1 MYGEDVNL
9 DSNSVIGQKIKTEAW
24 IHAALYKVAEDV
36 YFNGYIDFSEG
47 KNLDMLGTDNY
58 GVTRLPATPAMANV
72 TFTGQPGV
80 TIPEN
85 TLVATENDTE
95 FELTDDVVI
104 GSDGNGYGV
113 VESTEK
119 TDKANVPANKI
130 TVLVDQIN
138 GVDSVINPDT
148 AEGGAEQESDLDYQ
162 ERIHLSNEA
171 PGGPTKNGIISA
183 LMKVPGVQLVDVDW
197 NSDWTKPNAQGDQPG
212 AIHVYVQGGR
222 NEVIG
227 QTLFETYGFGIPL
240 AGDIEYTASDI
251 GGHKQTV
258 RFSKAKALDIYAKI
272 VLDVNDDFDESTSI
286 SELQQNVADYI
297 DTVSM
302 GEPIKY
308 KKFIQLALNIDGVDD
323 CSISIGTDQNNLSA
337 NDISMA
343 KFTSGMVENQQTDI
357 QVVINHE

>member
-1 MYGEDVNL
+1 M
-9 DSNSVIGQKIKTEAW
+9 
-24 IHAALYKVAEDV
+24 HAAIYKIIEEV

-58 GVTRLPATPAMANV
+58 GVSRLPATPAIANV
-72 TFTGQPGV
+72 TFTGTAGT

-85 TLVATENDTE
+85 TMVATEDDTE
-95 FELTDDVVI
+95 FELTDDVII

-113 VESTEK
+113 VESVEK
-119 TDKANVPANKI
+119 TDKANVPADKI

-138 GVDSVINPDT
+138 GVESVNNPDT

-162 ERIHLSNEA
+162 ERIHLANEA
-171 PGGPTKNGIISA
+171 PSGPTKNGIISA

-197 NSDWTKPNAQGDQPG
+197 NSDWTKPNDQGDAPG
-212 AIHVYVQGGR
+212 SIHIYVQGGR

-227 QTLFETYGFGIPL
+227 QTLFETYGFGVPL
-240 AGDIEYTASDI
+240 AGDIEYQATDL

-258 RFSKAKALDIYAKI
+258 RFSKAKSIDIYAKI

-286 SELQQNVADYI
+286 AELQQNIANYI
-297 DTVSM
+297 DTVAM

-323 CSISIGTDQNNLSA
+323 CSISIGTDNSNLSA
-337 NDISMA
+337 NDIGMA
-343 KFTSGMVENQQTDI
+343 KFTSGMVENPTTDI
-357 QVVINHE
+357 QVVVAHE